1 MSCTAPTI
9 TVGGQTISTSDF
21 VNARELVRTV
31 SSDGGDPTADAYD
44 ESIAGGNNTKLT
56 AGVQVGNGATQ
67 TTPPPEIAE
76 PPDES
81 NDKPPVAK
89 DGVPVTCTTWVND
102 YDYQLSPNF
111 KVRNFSVN
119 AVFKNSITPLPGI
132 SASARVCN
140 LQALAVN
147 VAEAMYA
154 KFGAFNINS
163 GIRNTNT
170 TSSGLS
176 QHVLGQAMDVQ
187 FSGWTYARYWENAA
201 WVKDNIA
208 YDQFIFEHS
217 STTGLAWY
225 HLSFNPSG
233 NRASGNRTKVM
244 TMYRN
249 QYTPGLHRYG

>member
-9 TVGGQTISTSDF
+9 VVGGVTISTSDF
-21 VNARELVRTV
+21 VNSLELTTTV
-31 SSDGGDPTADAYD
+31 SGDGGDPTADAYD
-44 ESIAGGNNTKLT
+44 ESIAGGNNTKST
-56 AGVQVGNGATQ
+56 SGIQFNGAKQ
-67 TTPPPEIAE
+67 TTPPPPISE
-76 PPDES
+76 PAIES
-81 NDKPPVAK
+81 KVAPPTEKPTI
-89 DGVPVTCTTWVND
+89 PVTCSTWDGD
-102 YDYQLSPNF
+102 YDFQLSPNF
-111 KVRNFSVN
+111 KVSNFSTN
-119 AVFKNSITPLPGI
+119 AVFKNDVTSLSNIT
-132 SASARVCN
+132 ASARVCN

-217 STTGLAWY
+217 SLTGLAWY
-225 HLSFNPSG
+225 HLSFNPDG
-233 NRASGNRTKVM
+233 NRSPTSSSKVM

-249 QYTPGLHRYG
+249 QYSPGLHRYG